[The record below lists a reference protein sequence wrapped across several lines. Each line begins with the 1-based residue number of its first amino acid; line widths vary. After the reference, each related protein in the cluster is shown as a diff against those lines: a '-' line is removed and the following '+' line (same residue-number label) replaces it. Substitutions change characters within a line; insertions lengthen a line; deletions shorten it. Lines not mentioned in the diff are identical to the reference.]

1 MVLRYAASGA
11 PPAGRV
17 AVVAQPVG
25 RIWLARTATV
35 DAVRGDLLDLVLVA
49 LAAAFGVAGYRQ
61 GFIVG
66 ALSFLGFVGGAAIG
80 VHYAPSIA
88 RALTTSQGMRAVL
101 PIVAVFAAAVIGM
114 LLASAL
120 GTVLRSRLRSRP
132 TTMLDSLGGAA
143 INVLAV
149 LLLAWLVGALVPF
162 PALSRQVDDSI
173 LLGGV
178 ERLVPGSAEHELAT
192 VRGLLSTP
200 PYAQVFGV
208 LDPQLAAT
216 VPSPDPRVLGAPGL
230 VRDRPSIVKIQG
242 VAPSCSRTIEGS
254 GFVIGRDRVVTNA
267 HVVAGMSQGPDVYTI
282 GQARIPARVV
292 LFDPRRDIA
301 VLYVPGLGLP
311 ALRLAG
317 PAPYAA
323 SAIVAGYPLD
333 AGFTAVSARVARS
346 ELASGPDI
354 YGNSTVLRHIY
365 PIRARVRP
373 GNSGGPLI
381 APDGQ
386 VYGMVFAAA
395 VSNPG
400 TGYALTSGELRSDV
414 RAGLDRLAAVPTGGC
429 A

>member
-1 MVLRYAASGA
+1 
-11 PPAGRV
+11 
-17 AVVAQPVG
+17 
-25 RIWLARTATV
+25 
-35 DAVRGDLLDLVLVA
+35 LLDLVLVA

-66 ALSFLGFVGGAAIG
+66 ALSFLGFIGGAAVG
-80 VHYAPSIA
+80 VHYAPTIA

-101 PIVAVFAAAVIGM
+101 PIVAVLAAAVIGM

-120 GTVLRSRLRSRP
+120 GTVLRSRLRGRP
-132 TTMLDSLGGAA
+132 TTVLDSLGGAA

-149 LLLAWLVGALVPF
+149 LLLAWLVGALIPF
-162 PALSRQVDDSI
+162 PALSRQVNNSI

-178 ERLVPGSAEHELAT
+178 GRLVPASAERELAT
-192 VRGLLSTP
+192 VRGLLNTP

-216 VPSPDPRVLGAPGL
+216 VPRPDPRVLQAAGL
-230 VRDRPSIVKIQG
+230 VRDRASIVKIEG
-242 VAPSCSRTIEGS
+242 LAPSCSRTIEGS
-254 GFVIGRDRVVTNA
+254 GFVIGADRVVTNA
-267 HVVAGMSQGPDVYTI
+267 HVVAGIQRGPDVFTT
-282 GQARIPARVV
+282 GGARISARVI

-311 ALRLAG
+311 TLRLAG
-317 PAPYAA
+317 PAPFAA
-323 SAIVAGYPLD
+323 GAIVAGYPLD
-333 AGFTAVSARVARS
+333 AGFTAVSARVARA

-354 YGNSTVLRHIY
+354 YGNSTVLREIY
-365 PIRARVRP
+365 PIRASVRP

-381 APDGQ
+381 APSGR

-395 VSNPG
+395 VSIPD
-400 TGYALTSGELRSDV
+400 TGYALTSGELRPDV
-414 RAGLDRLAAVPTGGC
+414 RAGLSRLAAVSTGSC

>member
-1 MVLRYAASGA
+1 M
-11 PPAGRV
+11 
-17 AVVAQPVG
+17 
-25 RIWLARTATV
+25 
-35 DAVRGDLLDLVLVA
+35 RGDLLDLVLVA
-49 LAAAFGVAGYRQ
+49 LAAAFAVAGYRQ

-66 ALSFLGFVGGAAIG
+66 ALSFLGFVGGAVIG

-88 RALTTSQGMRAVL
+88 RSLTTSQGLRAVL
-101 PIVAVFAAAVIGM
+101 PIIAVFAAAVIGM

-120 GTVLRSRLRSRP
+120 GAVLRSRLRGRP
-132 TTMLDSLGGAA
+132 TTMLDALGGAA
-143 INVLAV
+143 INVVAV
-149 LLLAWLVGALVPF
+149 LLLAWLIGALVPF
-162 PALSRQVDDSI
+162 PAISRQVDDSM

-178 ERLVPGSAEHELAT
+178 GRLVPSSAERALAT

-216 VPSPDPRVLGAPGL
+216 VPRPDPRVLGSAGL
-230 VRDRPSIVKIQG
+230 ARDSRSVVKIEG

-254 GFVIGRDRVVTNA
+254 GFVIGQDRVITNA
-267 HVVAGMSQGPDVYTI
+267 HVVAGVRRGPYVYPP
-282 GQARIPARVV
+282 GLGRFAARVV

-317 PAPYAA
+317 PAPFAA

-333 AGFTAVSARVARS
+333 EGFTAVPARVARA
-346 ELASGPDI
+346 ELANGPDI
-354 YGNSTVLRHIY
+354 YGNSTVLREIY
-365 PIRARVRP
+365 PIRAQVRP

-381 APDGQ
+381 SAGGR

-395 VSNPG
+395 VANPG
-400 TGYALTSGELRSDV
+400 TGYALTSGEVAPDV
-414 RAGLDRLAAVPTGGC
+414 RAGLRRLAAVPTQSC